1 MADNLIINDGQYDWS
16 GGMDSSRS
24 PLNSV
29 KNSLRVGINVTMR
42 GGRAKTRPGFQ
53 QVFLTDDP
61 DYPGSLAL
69 FSSGKKIT
77 VSNGNAFSEK
87 TGNYFQGAFFYV
99 NKTTPDLS
107 CLIVV
112 SGGYVFR
119 ISPVQGYVSRLN
131 ILANPGS
138 TRYTGLISNAPTYPD
153 GLFRVDATKKVYF
166 CQAEKYLIMQNGND
180 RPWVWDG
187 DTLFQTGV
195 GSNINDAS
203 AVNILSAS
211 MPIGTYMAYGQGRL
225 FVASPTKDSFTAG
238 DIVFGGSSNQ
248 IPIVQSYQGAYGQ
261 VQTQT
266 VHGFATRDVVSISGH
281 SSTPNINGTW
291 RVLGTNDTF
300 IQLSTPITNAGVG
313 GFVVKAQ
320 AGQESDL
327 LRFTET
333 AFLNEGGFLQI
344 PSQMGSIRG
353 LSFMPTG
360 DTATGQGELL
370 VFGESG
376 VSSFAV
382 SVPRDMWKSTPG
394 FQRVA
399 LSGIGLTSDKTVVAI
414 NNDLFFRSLDGLR
427 TYRNARSQQEGY
439 NVTPI
444 STEMDIV
451 LDYDTESLLSSGSA
465 VYHDNRLLFTVSPRE
480 NLENIEA
487 EPIKVRPIS
496 FQGIGVLD
504 FNSLGTSGEKQPAI
518 FDGVWTGL
526 EVLQL
531 VTGIT
536 NRLPRCFVFSY
547 DNTSNSNTLW
557 ENYPWALFD
566 YPLGQSAKKI
576 QAAIETR
583 AYDFSSPWNLK
594 KLERGD
600 MWIGELAGDT
610 KVNVY
615 YRPDENP
622 CWFPWHSFN
631 TCSELESCI
640 TSVADVNAAEGFQ
653 TVKASGKTVE
663 RAITWR
669 LNFKDQKDFYIRLA
683 NTTGSR
689 VGNTATNAVERSYLN
704 TLSEIN
710 TSILTWPVTPDQIA
724 VAINSALWSGF
735 ATLPATGTYLWLY
748 AAAGLVD
755 ASIPTDMYVQFRLG
769 NVAFNASTGSTTI
782 LNTGTSYVP
791 LEAPVAIVAAED
803 CGFYKPLNI
812 KDQYR
817 SQLRL
822 PTPDNSCVTSTGTL
836 ARVGHSFQFRY
847 EWEGQFALNKI
858 MFHASKLVEPVSGN
872 CL

>member
-24 PLNSV
+24 PLNSN
-29 KNSLRVGINVTMR
+29 KNTVRVGINVTMR

-69 FSSGKKIT
+69 FSSGKNSSG
-77 VSNGNAFSEK
+77 VK
-87 TGNYFQGAFFYV
+87 TGNYFQGAYFYV
-99 NKTTPDLS
+99 NKSNPDLS
-107 CLIVV
+107 CIIAVA
-112 SGGYVFR
+112 GGYVFR
-119 ISPVQGYVSRLN
+119 ISPVQGFVSRLN
-131 ILANPGS
+131 INFNPGS
-138 TRYTGLISNAPTYPD
+138 TRYTGLISNPPFYLD
-153 GLFRVDATKKVYF
+153 NLFRVDATKKVYF
-166 CQAEKYLIMQNGND
+166 CQAEKYLIMQNGVD
-180 RPWVWDG
+180 RPWVWNG
-187 DTLFQTGV
+187 DSLFQTGV
-195 GSNINDAS
+195 GSNQNDPTAE
-203 AVNILSAS
+203 NILSYT

-225 FVASPTKDSFTAG
+225 FVASPTKDSFQAG

-248 IPIVQSYQGAYGQ
+248 TAIVQSFQGPYGQ
-261 VQTQT
+261 ISTT
-266 VHGFATRDVVSISGH
+266 TTHGFVAGDVVSISGH

-291 RVLGTNDTF
+291 RVVAASGTTF
-300 IQLSTPITNAGVG
+300 TISTPITNVGVG

-320 AGQESDL
+320 EGQESDL

-333 AFLNEGGFLQI
+333 QYLNEGGFLQI

-360 DTATGQGELL
+360 DTSTGQGELL

-382 SVPRDMWKSTPG
+382 SVPRDLWKSTPG

-399 LSGIGLTSDKTVVAI
+399 LSGIGLTSDRTVVAI
-414 NNDLFFRSLDGLR
+414 NNDLFFRSLDGIR
-427 TYRNARSQQEGY
+427 TYRNARAQQDGY

-444 STEMDIV
+444 STEMDIIM
-451 LDYDTESLLSSGSA
+451 DYDTESLLSAGSA
-465 VYHDNRLLFTVSPRE
+465 VYHDNRLLYTVSPRE
-480 NLENIEA
+480 NLENIES
-487 EPIKVRPIS
+487 EVIKTRPIS

-531 VTGIT
+531 LTGIT
-536 NRLPRCFVFSY
+536 NRLPRCFIFSY
-547 DNTSNSNTLW
+547 DNISNSNTLW

-576 QAAIETR
+576 QAAVETR
-583 AYDFSSPWNLK
+583 GYDFNSPWNLK

-600 MWIGELAGDT
+600 MWIGELSGDT

-640 TSVADVNAAEGFQ
+640 TSVANVSATQGFE

-663 RAITWR
+663 RANTWR
-669 LNFKDQKDFYIRLA
+669 INFKDQKDFYIRLS

-689 VGNTATNAVERSYLN
+689 VGNLATSAVERSYLN
-704 TLSEIN
+704 TLSERN
-710 TSILTWPVTPDQIA
+710 TSILSWPVTAQDIA
-724 VAINSALWSGF
+724 DVLTTALWTGT
-735 ATLPATGTYLWLY
+735 TLPATGTYPWLY
-748 AAAGLVD
+748 AAVGLVD
-755 ASIPTDMYVQFRLG
+755 AAVPTDFYVQFILG
-769 NVAFNASTGSTTI
+769 NVSYNASTGVVTI
-782 LNTGTSYVP
+782 LNTGTSYVA
-791 LEAPVAIVAAED
+791 LEAPVVIPSASE
-803 CGFYKPLNI
+803 CGFYKPVNI

-858 MFHASKLVEPVSGN
+858 MFHASKLVEPVGGN

>member
-1 MADNLIINDGQYDWS
+1 MPDNLIINDGQYDWS

-24 PLNSV
+24 PLNST
-29 KNSLRVGINVTMR
+29 KNSIRVGINVTMR

-69 FSSGKKIT
+69 FSSGKN
-77 VSNGNAFSEK
+77 SLGEK

-99 NKTTPDLS
+99 NKSNPDLS
-107 CLIVV
+107 CIIAVA
-112 SGGYVFR
+112 GGYVFR

-131 ILANPGS
+131 INFNPGM
-138 TRYTGLISNAPTYPD
+138 TRYTDYLSNPPVYP
-153 GLFRVDATKKVYF
+153 GSVFRIDATKKVYF
-166 CQAEKYLIMQNGND
+166 CQAEKYLIMQNGVD
-180 RPWVWDG
+180 RPWVWNG

-195 GSNINDAS
+195 GSNQQDPTAE
-203 AVNILSAS
+203 NILSYT
-211 MPIGTYMAYGQGRL
+211 MPIGTFMAYGQGRL
-225 FVASPTKDSFTAG
+225 FVASPTKDSFQAG

-248 IPIVQSYQGAYGQ
+248 TAIVQSFQSPYGQ
-261 VQTQT
+261 ISTST
-266 VHGFATRDVVSISGH
+266 PHGFQTGDVVSISGH

-291 RVLGTNDTF
+291 RVLGTGTTAF
-300 IQLSTPITNAGVG
+300 TISTPITNAGVG

-320 AGQESDL
+320 EGQESDL

-333 AFLNEGGFLQI
+333 QYLNEGGFLQI

-360 DTATGQGELL
+360 DTSTGQGELL

-382 SVPRDMWKSTPG
+382 SVPRDLWKSTPG

-399 LSGIGLTSDKTVVAI
+399 LSGIGLTSERSVVAI
-414 NNDLFFRSLDGLR
+414 NNDLFFRSLDGIR
-427 TYRNARSQQEGY
+427 TYRNARAQQDGY

-451 LDYDTESLLSSGSA
+451 MDFDSESLLSAGSS

-480 NLENIEA
+480 NLDNVEN

-531 VTGIT
+531 LTGIT
-536 NRLPRCFVFSY
+536 NRLPRCFIFSY
-547 DNTSNSNTLW
+547 DNVSNSNTLW

-566 YPLGQSAKKI
+566 YPLGQSSKKI
-576 QAAIETR
+576 QAAVETR
-583 AYDFSSPWNLK
+583 GYDFNSPWNLK

-600 MWIGELAGDT
+600 MWIGELSGDT

-640 TSVADVNAAEGFQ
+640 TSIADVFSVQGFE

-663 RAITWR
+663 RANTWR
-669 LNFKDQKDFYIRLA
+669 INFKDQKDFYLRIA

-689 VGNTATNAVERSYLN
+689 VGDLATSAIERSYLN
-704 TLSEIN
+704 TLSERN
-710 TSILTWPVTPDQIA
+710 TPILSWPVTASGLQNA
-724 VAINSALWSGF
+724 LNGALWSGTT
-735 ATLPATGTYLWLY
+735 AVTTGTYRWLY
-748 AAAGLVD
+748 AAVALVD
-755 ASIPTDMYVQFRLG
+755 ATVPTDFYVQFYVG
-769 NVAFNASTGSTTI
+769 NVTYNATSGSYSTT
-782 LNTGTSYVP
+782 TGTLVA
-791 LEAPVAIVAAED
+791 LEAPVAIAAASD
-803 CGFYKPLNI
+803 CGFYKPVNI

-858 MFHASKLVEPVSGN
+858 MFHASKLVEPVGGN